1 MVPQLDPEK
10 PLPHGAEDIGDGYV
24 LLRARDEFHQSIDGP
39 YGAAIREF
47 LEEETGEK
55 CKADWIPRVA
65 RWARVGLPTGQI
77 VQFFFQATIN
87 DTRELSVALVSV
99 YSDPDPDLLLASFQ
113 TVLLCE
119 YLGEDAL
126 QVIDIKSIKASVGMI
141 PYPDEDGLYF
151 VAEKMGLDVGDMG
164 GEEEDM
170 DE

>member
-55 CKADWIPRVA
+55 CKVDWIPRVA

-77 VQFFFQATIN
+77 V
-87 DTRELSVALVSV
+87 RSVWKEAKTLTKRMARNVKVYYVSQCG
-99 YSDPDPDLLLASFQ
+99 AGN
-113 TVLLCE
+113 VLT
-119 YLGEDAL
+119 
-126 QVIDIKSIKASVGMI
+126 S
-141 PYPDEDGLYF
+141 P
-151 VAEKMGLDVGDMG
+151 
-164 GEEEDM
+164 
-170 DE
+170 

>member
-1 MVPQLDPEK
+1 M
-10 PLPHGAEDIGDGYV
+10 
-24 LLRARDEFHQSIDGP
+24 
-39 YGAAIREF
+39 
-47 LEEETGEK
+47 
-55 CKADWIPRVA
+55 
-65 RWARVGLPTGQI
+65 
-77 VQFFFQATIN
+77 QFFFQATIN